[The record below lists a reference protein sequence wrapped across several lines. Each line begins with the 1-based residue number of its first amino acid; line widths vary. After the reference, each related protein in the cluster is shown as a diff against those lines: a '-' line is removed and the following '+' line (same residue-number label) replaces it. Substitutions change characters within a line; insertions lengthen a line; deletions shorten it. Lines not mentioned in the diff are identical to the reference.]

1 MRASQIVGVTSR
13 IVVMFTL
20 IKRAE
25 QVTQSS
31 THKYCLKRADLSGVL
46 SLLSSEVRSPLL
58 LQCLSKEGLAKG
70 KKKIE
75 TKKPIQRIR
84 KTKSWFFERI
94 NKMDQPLDNLT
105 KEQRG
110 SI

>member
-1 MRASQIVGVTSR
+1 MGVTSR

-20 IKRAE
+20 IKKAE

-58 LQCLSKEGLAKG
+58 LHCLSKEGLAKG
-70 KKKIE
+70 KKNRNKE
-75 TKKPIQRIR
+75 TN
-84 KTKSWFFERI
+84 TK
-94 NKMDQPLDNLT
+94 NQKNQKLVL
-105 KEQRG
+105 
-110 SI
+110 

>member
-1 MRASQIVGVTSR
+1 
-13 IVVMFTL
+13 MFTL
-20 IKRAE
+20 IKKAE

-31 THKYCLKRADLSGVL
+31 THKFCLKRADLSGVL

-58 LQCLSKEGLAKG
+58 LHCLSKEGLAKG
-70 KKKIE
+70 KKIE

-105 KEQRG
+105 KGQRG

>member
-1 MRASQIVGVTSR
+1 MSQIVGVTSR

-70 KKKIE
+70 KKNRNKE
-75 TKKPIQRIR
+75 NNTKNQKNQ
-84 KTKSWFFERI
+84 K
-94 NKMDQPLDNLT
+94 LVL
-105 KEQRG
+105 
-110 SI
+110 